1 MLSINLSLQGY
12 DFLGIN
18 GEEGLRFA
26 WKHSS
31 FKNYVESAAFCSHSK
46 STVDNVSGYT
56 TSVSGGCI
64 LNSMNLA
71 CRFCR
76 TGTQLPFGHLLTA
89 EEIAKQNVFM
99 VLSDMYC
106 SDRPELKNREREFA
120 YMGQGE
126 PGYSYNQVR
135 QAIQMTNKAMDK
147 LGQKVFRH
155 IIATS
160 GVLPMVECYIQDIEQ
175 NFFSSRTTFHF
186 SLHMMQCRSELM
198 PINTEYPY
206 QNILKQIEKIQPLTG
221 EKPCIGILLF
231 NKFMPLNSTESY
243 TTSLDNV
250 KMILKELNPNLVR
263 LSFCEFN
270 DSPDLGAHKQFD
282 DELGHEILLY
292 AQKEGFT
299 AKLFSSF
306 GRKETS
312 ACGMLGGKEPCMMP
326 STKWIELEK
335 MAEKI
340 LSEIAE

>member
-1 MLSINLSLQGY
+1 MRSISLQLHGY

-26 WKHSS
+26 WKLSELEN
-31 FKNYVESAAFCSHSK
+31 FIESAAFCSHSK
-46 STVDNVSGYT
+46 GIEDNVCGYT

-64 LNSMNLA
+64 LNSLNLA

-76 TGTQLPFGHLLTA
+76 TGTQLPFGRLLTA
-89 EEIAKQNVFM
+89 EEIAKQNIFM

-106 SDRPELKNREREFA
+106 TDRPGLRNKEREFA

-135 QAIQMTNKAMDK
+135 DEIMITDKAMDK

-155 IIATS
+155 IIASS
-160 GVLPMVECYIQDIEQ
+160 GITPMIESYINDI
-175 NFFSSRTTFHF
+175 NMSSFISRTTFHF
-186 SLHMMQCRSELM
+186 SLHATEYRNEIM
-198 PINTEYPY
+198 PINTRYSY
-206 QNILKQIEKIQPLTG
+206 QSVLKQLEKIQPITG

-231 NKFMPLNSTESY
+231 NRFLPVGSRKAY
-243 TTSLDNV
+243 TTDLASIRG
-250 KMILKELNPNLVR
+250 ILKELNPERVR

-270 DSPDLGAHKQFD
+270 DSPDLG
-282 DELGHEILLY
+282 EHEQYDINLSRKILLY
-292 AQKEGFT
+292 AQEEGFT

-306 GRKETS
+306 GKKEIT
-312 ACGMLGGKEPCMMP
+312 ACGMLGGKEPCMKP
-326 STKWIELEK
+326 SKKWMELER

-340 LSEIAE
+340 IEDISL